1 MVLRIAIITLAAVI
15 TGIVAIVVCPVSG
28 IRNGRQNRLL
38 EKQRH
43 HRTRIVADLMAF
55 RQHIDGIQGTFHRRL
70 LIMGIID
77 GSATTATT
85 RHLIVLIRI
94 IGETAA
100 TTRRTTLVLLIL
112 NLHRTT
118 ATRTRRPF
126 VGNLTNIIIGLDRT
140 TTATGRTG
148 HTLGIGSITGN
159 GGITGIMRRLRN
171 RQLRLLEQRSR
182 SMLLDL
188 QLQGRTGS
196 SHATHHAT
204 TATTATRGRIGLDR
218 LEFHNIHGMLRRCR
232 SFDLIEALTGI
243 RHNGSSTTRCNR
255 AAHA

>member
-1 MVLRIAIITLAAVI
+1 MDIELSLLLVLGAASIFAGFIDAVVGGGGLIQVPVLFTALPREMPATLFGTNKIASVFGTANAALGYARRVDMPWRTVLPATVSAFAFSFLGALSVAWLPREVLRPTI
-15 TGIVAIVVCPVSG
+15 
-28 IRNGRQNRLL
+28 
-38 EKQRH
+38 
-43 HRTRIVADLMAF
+43 
-55 RQHIDGIQGTFHRRL
+55 
-70 LIMGIID
+70 
-77 GSATTATT
+77 
-85 RHLIVLIRI
+85 
-94 IGETAA
+94 
-100 TTRRTTLVLLIL
+100 LVLLIL

-148 HTLGIGSITGN
+148 HTLGIS
-159 GGITGIMRRLRN
+159 GITGIMRRLRN

-255 AAHA
+255 AAHT

>member
-1 MVLRIAIITLAAVI
+1 
-15 TGIVAIVVCPVSG
+15 
-28 IRNGRQNRLL
+28 
-38 EKQRH
+38 
-43 HRTRIVADLMAF
+43 
-55 RQHIDGIQGTFHRRL
+55 
-70 LIMGIID
+70 MGIID
-77 GSATTATT
+77 GSATT

-100 TTRRTTLVLLIL
+100 TTRRTILVLLIL

-148 HTLGIGSITGN
+148 HTLGIS
-159 GGITGIMRRLRN
+159 GITGIMRRLRN

>member
-55 RQHIDGIQGTFHRRL
+55 RQHIDGIQGTLHRRL

-77 GSATTATT
+77 GSATT

-100 TTRRTTLVLLIL
+100 TTRRTILVLLIL

-148 HTLGIGSITGN
+148 HTLGIS
-159 GGITGIMRRLRN
+159 GITGIMRRLRN

-204 TATTATRGRIGLDR
+204 TATTATRGRTGLDR
-218 LEFHNIHGMLRRCR
+218 LEFNNIHGMLRRCR